1 MRIIRPLAPA
11 SLALRITITFAV
23 GALLVS
29 TVLAVSA
36 AWFTLNLL
44 THQQERNALRQAYL
58 NAAVTRSQL
67 QASDPDIPGVLD
79 ALTTPASSEAVLYTA
94 GRWYSSSLLL
104 ARDALP
110 TPIKQ
115 DALAGEVVWQ
125 WADVAGRPQIVVGI
139 PIRSTDSAY
148 FQFFDQSALRDTRS
162 VLTTVLVIAAV
173 AATLAGAGV
182 GLLVSRRLTAPLRAV
197 GDTAERIAG
206 GDLDL
211 RLPGARD
218 RELAH
223 VVSSFNQMVA
233 TLASRI
239 ERDARFTADV
249 SHELRSPLTTLSTS
263 LAVLDTRSAELSAS
277 GQQALQLV
285 SAEARRFSRLVE
297 DLLEISRADALA
309 ADVEPVRLGQLVLS
323 LLERGAYR
331 GVQVEF
337 EEAGLDAFV
346 AGDKRRLEQVFRNL
360 LDNASEHAGGA
371 TRVLVRA
378 DRDRVVVCVDD
389 AGPGVPADDRER
401 IFERFARGHAAAR
414 GSKSGTGLGLALV
427 REHVTAHD
435 GTVSV
440 TDAPSGGARFVVD
453 LPRWTP

>member
-1 MRIIRPLAPA
+1 VRSPRPLAPA

-44 THQQERNALRQAYL
+44 THQQERDALRQAYL
-58 NAAVTRSQL
+58 NAAVTRGQL
-67 QASDPDIPGVLD
+67 QASDADVPAILD

-104 ARDALP
+104 SRDALP
-110 TPIKQ
+110 IVIRQ

-125 WADVAGRPQIVVGI
+125 WANVAGRPQIVVGV
-139 PIRSTDSAY
+139 PLRSSDSAY
-148 FQFFDQSALRDTRS
+148 FQFFDQSALRNTRS
-162 VLTTVLVIAAV
+162 VLTTVLVIAAG

-182 GLLVSRRLTAPLRAV
+182 GLFVSRRLTAPLRGV
-197 GDTAERIAG
+197 GDAAERIAA
-206 GDLDL
+206 GDLGL
-211 RLPGARD
+211 RLPEARD
-218 RELAH
+218 QELAH
-223 VVSSFNQMVA
+223 LVRSFNQMVA

-263 LAVLDTRSAELSAS
+263 LAVLGKRSGELSAP
-277 GQQALQLV
+277 GQEALRLV
-285 SAEARRFSRLVE
+285 TAETVRFSRLVE
-297 DLLEISRADALA
+297 DLLEISRVDALA
-309 ADVEPVRLGQLVLS
+309 ADVEPVRLGQLLRNI
-323 LLERGAYR
+323 LKRAEYQGI
-331 GVQVEF
+331 QVDSD
-337 EEAGLDAFV
+337 EAALDAAV

-371 TRVLVRA
+371 TLVSVRA
-378 DRDRVVVCVDD
+378 DRDRVVVYVDD
-389 AGPGVPADDRER
+389 AGPGVPAVDRER
-401 IFERFARGHAAAR
+401 IFERFARGQAAAR

-427 REHVTAHD
+427 CEHVTAHH

-453 LPRWTP
+453 LPRWMP